1 MCSLSIKQDFK
12 NDDQYNTPK
21 EAWEMIIPF
30 IPKNVTI
37 WEAFM
42 MGNTSSKSMD
52 YLSELGCDVVGSPEL
67 DFFEN
72 DLGDV
77 IVSNPPYSIKKRIFK
92 RLAEI
97 DKPFIML
104 LPVSTITKQFTKLL
118 KREFIQIIIPDKRIQ
133 FMKGEDPLKRCWFD
147 TMFLCYKM
155 NLKNDITFI

>member
-12 NDDQYNTPK
+12 NDDQYNTPR
-21 EAWEMIIPF
+21 EAWEMIIPY
-30 IPKNVTI
+30 IPKGITI

-52 YLSELGCDVVGSPEL
+52 YLSELGCEVVGSPEL
-67 DFFEN
+67 NFFEN

-92 RLAEI
+92 RLAEL
-97 DKPFIML
+97 DKPFILL

-118 KREFIQIIIPDKRIQ
+118 KREFIQMIIPDKRIQ
-133 FMKGEDPLKRCWFD
+133 FIKGEDPLKRCWFD
-147 TMFLCYKM
+147 TCYLCYKM
-155 NLKNDITFI
+155 DLKNDITFI

>member
-21 EAWEMIIPF
+21 EAWEAIAKF
-30 IPKNVTI
+30 IPKDKTL

-52 YLSELGCDVVGSPEL
+52 YLTELGCDVVGSPEL

-72 DLGDV
+72 NLGDV
-77 IVSNPPYSIKKRIFK
+77 ICSNPPYSIKKRIFK
-92 RLAEI
+92 RLAEL
-97 DKPFIML
+97 DKPFILL
-104 LPVSTITKQFTKLL
+104 LPVSTITKQFVKVL

-133 FMKGEDPLKRCWFD
+133 FIKGEDPLKRCWFD
-147 TMFLCYKM
+147 TAFLCYKM